1 MKIKKLLKN
10 KKAQFIQENLGW
22 LLLALGVLIVV
33 LIGYALLTGK
43 GLGFLDKIKNLFR
56 FG

>member
-1 MKIKKLLKN
+1 MKIKKLSKN
-10 KKAQFIQENLGW
+10 KKAQFLQENLGW

-33 LIGYALLTGK
+33 LVGYSIFTGK
-43 GLGFLDKIKNLFR
+43 GLGFINKIRDLFR

>member
-1 MKIKKLLKN
+1 MLIKNLFGN

-22 LLLALGVLIVV
+22 LLLGLGVLIVV
-33 LIGYALLTGK
+33 ILGYVILTGK

>member
-1 MKIKKLLKN
+1 MKIKKLLKD

-22 LLLALGVLIVV
+22 LLLALAVLVV
-33 LIGYALLTGK
+33 ILIGYAILTGK
-43 GLGFLDKIKNLFR
+43 GIGLINKIKNLFR